1 MTRLEIRTCSKSL
14 VRISSLVRDLADWKH
29 IRSMSE
35 PGLELAC
42 SDLACWSSST
52 EYVELLQKAR
62 SGCRSR
68 SPLGWYYD
76 SVLVDG
82 FSATCHHVDE
92 QFVISILLVE

>member
-29 IRSMSE
+29 TRSMSE

-62 SGCRSR
+62 S
-68 SPLGWYYD
+68 PLGWYYD

-92 QFVISILLVE
+92 QFVISILHVE